1 MTTADASRAT
11 DVVVIP
17 ENPTPRDAG
26 VTLAELL
33 ASFYLWL
40 VLWLVVW
47 AALPALLLGWQP
59 VLITSGSMGPTISP
73 GDVVLLADPPADEL
87 LAPGTVITFDD
98 PNLPGGLITHRIDG
112 VREDGMYR
120 TRGDANA
127 SPDST
132 PVPHHQ
138 VVGVG
143 RMLVPLVGLPVQWL
157 RTDIVSFGLFI
168 AGTIAAAIAAS
179 AANRAG
185 RERLSAA
192 ATAGGDPADG
202 GVADGGG
209 DAAEPSAADRGA
221 P

>member
-1 MTTADASRAT
+1 MTTADAGRAT
-11 DVVVIP
+11 DVVLIP
-17 ENPTPRDAG
+17 DNPTPRDAG
-26 VTLAELL
+26 VTVAELL

-40 VLWLVVW
+40 LLWLVVW

-73 GDVVLLADPPADEL
+73 GDVVLLADPPAEDEL

-98 PNLPGGLITHRIDG
+98 PTLPGGLITHRIDG

-127 SPDST
+127 SPDSN
-132 PVPHHQ
+132 PVPHED

-157 RTDIVSFGLFI
+157 RTDMVSFGFFL
-168 AGTIAAAIAAS
+168 AGTMAAAIAAS

-185 RERLSAA
+185 RGRT
-192 ATAGGDPADG
+192 ATPAGDDADG
-202 GVADGGG
+202 GA
-209 DAAEPSAADRGA
+209 DAAQPASVERGA

>member
-1 MTTADASRAT
+1 MTTADASRPT

-40 VLWLVVW
+40 LLWLVAW
-47 AALPALLLGWQP
+47 AAIPALLLGWQP

-73 GDVVLLADPPADEL
+73 GDVVLLADPPADEVL
-87 LAPGTVITFDD
+87 EPGTVITFDD

-127 SPDST
+127 SPDSD
-132 PVPHHQ
+132 PVPHHH

-185 RERLSAA
+185 RARLSAA
-192 ATAGGDPADG
+192 AAAGGEPANGGAAGGDAG
-202 GVADGGG
+202 QAS
-209 DAAEPSAADRGA
+209 AAADRGA

>member
-1 MTTADASRAT
+1 MTTADETRAT

-26 VTLAELL
+26 VTVAELL

-40 VLWLVVW
+40 LLWLVVW

-73 GDVVLLADPPADEL
+73 GDVVLLADPPTDGS
-87 LAPGTVITFDD
+87 LAQGTVITFDD
-98 PNLPGGLITHRIDG
+98 PTLPGGLITHRIDG

-120 TRGDANA
+120 TRGDANS
-127 SPDST
+127 SPDSD
-132 PVPHHQ
+132 PVPPDA

-157 RTDIVSFGLFI
+157 RTDIASFGLFI

-185 RERLSAA
+185 RDR
-192 ATAGGDPADG
+192 TAVAVADGGEGNGGGDPAQP
-202 GVADGGG
+202 
-209 DAAEPSAADRGA
+209 PSADRGA